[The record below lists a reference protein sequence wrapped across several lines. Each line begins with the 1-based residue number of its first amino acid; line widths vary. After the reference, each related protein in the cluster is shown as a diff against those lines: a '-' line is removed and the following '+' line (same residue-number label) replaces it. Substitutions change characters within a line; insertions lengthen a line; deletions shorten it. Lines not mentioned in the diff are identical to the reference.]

1 MSTEQQSL
9 VPPERI
15 LLDSNA
21 CNKRALLAEMAEL
34 LPAIDPDVALEALLA
49 REQLGSTG
57 IGHGVAI
64 PHGRISDLS
73 APIIVVARHA
83 QGVNFDAIDDK
94 PVYIVVLLLVPGN
107 EDRTHLEL
115 LAHIARILQ
124 DEGTRLRMM
133 KASTAEDISGLF
145 PPLIQKAA

>member
-9 VPPERI
+9 VPPERV
-15 LLDSNA
+15 LMDSNA

-34 LPAIDPDVALEALLA
+34 LPSIDPDVALEALLA
-49 REQLGSTG
+49 RERLGSTG
-57 IGHGVAI
+57 IGQGVAI
-64 PHGRISDLS
+64 PHGRIPDLA
-73 APIIVVARHA
+73 APTIVVARHG

-94 PVYIVVLLLVPGN
+94 PVYIVVLLLVPGD

-124 DEGTRLRMM
+124 DEGIRLRMM
-133 KASTAEDISGLF
+133 EASTAEDISGLF
-145 PPLIQKAA
+145 PPLILKAA